1 MARKT
6 GIEDTGNL
14 TIAKFR
20 HETSRAQEPQ
30 LHTHAVI
37 VNMTQ
42 RQDGQWRALHNEA
55 IVKSQAY
62 LGNVYKSVLARELE
76 KMGYSLRYDGKTG
89 TFDMAHFSREQIE
102 AFSSRSEQIVNHLR
116 EQGLDRETAS
126 SAEKDRA
133 ALMTRERKEKI
144 DRDVLFDKWQIA
156 AKEAGLDQSFV
167 KGKQAGEGSILQ
179 AFKLETMKS
188 HHADEAVKH
197 AVESL
202 TERQAIIRKGQVID
216 AALRFSF
223 GKLTVGDITE
233 AYKRASGSGGYI
245 VTGAYRYKAINTED
259 AVQKTRQDWLV
270 FLKDH
275 GKGEEEA
282 RKLFENG
289 IKEGRL
295 RLADVQIT
303 TRQAVAWEKDIL
315 TREKSSRGAVKT
327 GITTQAIDKF
337 LQTKTLSDEQAHAVK
352 AIAQQENRFIGVHG
366 YAGVGKSYMTVSAKE
381 LLESQGYHVTSLAPY
396 GSQKKALEAE
406 GIKARTVASFLA
418 AKDRRIGEK
427 SVVFIDEAGVIPARQ
442 MQQVMEVI
450 EAHGAKAVFLG
461 DTAQTKAVEAGRPF
475 DQLIAAGMQT
485 TYVSKIQRQKD
496 EVLLQAVQYSAEG
509 KTKESLATIE
519 KDIHEIKNNSE
530 RYSRIVK
537 DYAALSK
544 EERDQT
550 LIVTGT
556 NESRHAING
565 QVREELGLAGKGEK
579 LVTLNRLDTTQA
591 ERRWSQFYSVGSI
604 IQQEVGDSRTG
615 LRKGEAYEVVNN
627 GDGKNQLR
635 VKHIH
640 TGEEV
645 TFSPARA
652 RQLSVYEKREVEL
665 SVGDRVRITRNEHE
679 QNMANGDIFRVTS
692 LGKGRIELEEVGNI
706 RKRVVLA
713 STQPL
718 FVSHAYATT
727 IHSSQGLTS
736 ERVLVNIE
744 TQSRTT
750 TKEVYYVGIS
760 RARHKAS
767 IYTNDRQKL
776 PEAIARSTYKTAA
789 MELKKEDRGKE
800 KPQRRVERK
809 REL

>member
-1 MARKT
+1 M
-6 GIEDTGNL
+6 
-14 TIAKFR
+14 
-20 HETSRAQEPQ
+20 
-30 LHTHAVI
+30 
-37 VNMTQ
+37 
-42 RQDGQWRALHNEA
+42 
-55 IVKSQAY
+55 
-62 LGNVYKSVLARELE
+62 
-76 KMGYSLRYDGKTG
+76 
-89 TFDMAHFSREQIE
+89 
-102 AFSSRSEQIVNHLR
+102 
-116 EQGLDRETAS
+116 
-126 SAEKDRA
+126 
-133 ALMTRERKEKI
+133 
-144 DRDVLFDKWQIA
+144 
-156 AKEAGLDQSFV
+156 
-167 KGKQAGEGSILQ
+167 
-179 AFKLETMKS
+179 
-188 HHADEAVKH
+188 
-197 AVESL
+197 
-202 TERQAIIRKGQVID
+202 
-216 AALRFSF
+216 
-223 GKLTVGDITE
+223 
-233 AYKRASGSGGYI
+233 
-245 VTGAYRYKAINTED
+245 
-259 AVQKTRQDWLV
+259 
-270 FLKDH
+270 
-275 GKGEEEA
+275 
-282 RKLFENG
+282 
-289 IKEGRL
+289 
-295 RLADVQIT
+295 
-303 TRQAVAWEKDIL
+303 
-315 TREKSSRGAVKT
+315 
-327 GITTQAIDKF
+327 
-337 LQTKTLSDEQAHAVK
+337 
-352 AIAQQENRFIGVHG
+352 
-366 YAGVGKSYMTVSAKE
+366 
-381 LLESQGYHVTSLAPY
+381 TSLAPY

-406 GIKARTVASFLA
+406 GINARTVASFLA

-427 SVVFIDEAGVIPARQ
+427 SVVFIDEVGVIPARQ

-496 EVLLQAVQYSAEG
+496 EALLQAVQYSAEG

-537 DYAALSK
+537 DYTSLPSK
-544 EERDQT
+544 ERDQT

-604 IQQEVGDSRTG
+604 IQQEVDDSRTG

-665 SVGDRVRITRNEHE
+665 SAGDRVRITRNEHE
-679 QNMANGDIFRVTS
+679 QNMANGDSFRVTS

-706 RKRVVLA
+706 RKRVVHA

-776 PEAIARSTYKTAA
+776 PEAIARPTYKTAA
-789 MELKKEDRGKE
+789 MELKKDERGKE
-800 KPQRRVERK
+800 KGKKDVERK
-809 REL
+809 LVSR